1 MTASSE
7 APSRETPGRG
17 STGARFAV
25 IGAGLAGLTAARVLG
40 DRGHQ
45 VVVLE
50 KARGPGGRM
59 STRRDGSL
67 RFDHGAQYFTA
78 RHPRFIA
85 QVEAWREAGLVQR
98 WDADIAVIDSDMIRP
113 AGTGTERY
121 VGVPGM
127 NAVCGHLARARAD
140 CRFGW
145 QVTRA
150 RAVSDAW
157 VLESSDGDRLEA
169 DYLLLTAPP
178 EQCRSLIDDPSVHE
192 ALAPAEMRPCWAVM
206 AVFDRPLLQGWDAAF
221 VNTGALS
228 WIASQASK
236 PGRSS
241 AHAWTLHASPDWSRA
256 HLEDDRESVAEA
268 LLAEATKLKGAAA
281 VLAKSVSAHRWRYA
295 LADEPLET
303 GAFWF
308 EDRRLAIAGD
318 WCAGSRIEGAFLSG
332 LEAGERIASGLA
344 G

>member
-1 MTASSE
+1 MTAGSE
-7 APSRETPGRG
+7 GSVRDVRKGGRAG
-17 STGARFAV
+17 GRFAV
-25 IGAGLAGLTAARVLG
+25 VGAGLAGLTAARVLADQG
-40 DRGHQ
+40 Q
-45 VVVLE
+45 EVVILE

-59 STRRDGSL
+59 STRRDGRL

-78 RHPRFIA
+78 RDPRFIA
-85 QVEAWREAGLVQR
+85 QVEAWQGAGLVQR
-98 WDADIAVIDSDMIRP
+98 WDAGIAVIESDVIRP
-113 AGTGTERY
+113 AGTGTDRY

-127 NAVCGHLARARAD
+127 NAICGHLAQAQAD

-150 RAVSDAW
+150 RAATDGW
-157 VLESSDGDRLEA
+157 VLESSGGERLEA
-169 DYLLLTAPP
+169 GYLLLTATP
-178 EQCRSLIDDPSVHE
+178 EQIRTLIDDPSVRE

-236 PGRSS
+236 PGRPS
-241 AHAWTLHASPDWSRA
+241 AHAWTLHASPDWSRD
-256 HLEDDRESVAEA
+256 HLEDDHESVAEA
-268 LLAEATKLKGAAA
+268 LLAEATSLKGAAA
-281 VLAKSVSAHRWRYA
+281 VRCESASAHRWRYA
-295 LADEPLET
+295 LAGEPLKT

-308 EDRRLAIAGD
+308 PELRLAIAGD

-332 LEAGERIASGLA
+332 LEAGERIAAGLA

>member
-1 MTASSE
+1 MTANSE
-7 APSRETPGRG
+7 APSREKPGRG
-17 STGARFAV
+17 RAGARFAV
-25 IGAGLAGLTAARVLG
+25 IGGGLAGLTAARVLA
-40 DRGHQ
+40 DQGHE
-45 VVVLE
+45 VVLLE

-78 RHPRFIA
+78 RHPRFMA
-85 QVEAWREAGLVQR
+85 QVEAWQEAGLVQR
-98 WDADIAVIDSDMIRP
+98 WDANIAVIESGTIRP
-113 AGTGTERY
+113 AGTGTDRY

-127 NAVCGHLARARAD
+127 NAVCRHLAKAQAD

-150 RAVSDAW
+150 RAVTDGW
-157 VLESSDGDRLEA
+157 VLESLDGDRLEA
-169 DYLLLTAPP
+169 DYLVLTAPP
-178 EQCRSLIDDPSVHE
+178 EQSRALIDDPSVHE
-192 ALAPAEMRPCWAVM
+192 ALAPVEMRPCWAVM

-228 WIASQASK
+228 WIASQGSK
-236 PGRSS
+236 PDRPS
-241 AHAWTLHASPDWSRA
+241 AHAWILHASPEWSRA
-256 HLEDDRESVAEA
+256 HLEDEPESVAEA
-268 LLAEATKLKGAAA
+268 LLAEATSLKGVAA
-281 VLAKSVSAHRWRYA
+281 VAAESVSAHRWRYA

-332 LEAGERIASGLA
+332 LEAGERIAAGLA